1 MKKFAQSEFQDILLL
16 LLIIFG
22 IILRFSG
29 MQWNEGANL
38 HPDEYGLTNT
48 LTQLSFPR
56 TTHEYFN
63 TRISPISPYNKYDSF
78 GVFLQDGADNR
89 MRWGQWPIILL
100 RGMAELTQ
108 NTGYDDLR
116 IMGRYFS
123 AVIDT
128 LTLLLVFLIGRR
140 LYGMRVGLLGAGLS
154 SLAVLQI
161 QQSHFMTADNFAAFF
176 STAAMYAAVRIA
188 QTPPLVRAYTADNNS
203 YSPYHV
209 NHPVIT
215 AYILFGITL
224 GMALASKINL
234 LPLTGMALIAA
245 FVSIADLKLKVIPDI
260 KKIFITVGLLVGLS
274 YMIAAVTFRITQPM
288 SFRAISGD
296 TSLFTIHLNADWV
309 DSMKVSMAESSGE
322 GGGPPAEQWTDR
334 AVILFPIINMVV
346 WGLGIPLG
354 IAAWYGWGRA
364 AWQILRGDFIWRQ
377 HLLPVVWIGGFC
389 LFMGTRFVKSMRYF
403 LPIYP
408 FLCLLAAW
416 AILFLFTRIKSRGQ
430 SWSNLPRAAPYL
442 LTITVILSTLIWAT
456 VFTRTVYQQTNTRI
470 QATRWIYQN
479 IPAPIHIRLLDND
492 QAYFLPVAVQ
502 DGTLVSAANPF
513 QQYVYAS
520 QQGLLT
526 TVTLPHIFNASG
538 QPISLA
544 IRVSSADNPFET
556 IGQASILIPSSINPR
571 GDEVI
576 AEFNGGIII
585 PNQGYTITLNTDSLT
600 GLTLYQNTI
609 ASEEWDEGLPVPL
622 DGYNPYDGLYRGI
635 VMPVRW
641 TDDDNKRETML
652 RDLEQVDY
660 ITLSSQRALWSVCR
674 LQNMY
679 PMTIEYY
686 RALFDGDL
694 GFDEVISFQAPF
706 QFGPLTLSDAGG
718 TVAWG
723 ELPDLP
729 LFNFNPF
736 AAEEAFTVYDHA
748 PVWIFEKND
757 RYSQDRAAS
766 ILHAVDLTEAHY
778 QSPVDTQVLPLE

>member
-1 MKKFAQSEFQDILLL
+1 
-16 LLIIFG
+16 
-22 IILRFSG
+22 
-29 MQWNEGANL
+29 
-38 HPDEYGLTNT
+38 
-48 LTQLSFPR
+48 
-56 TTHEYFN
+56 
-63 TRISPISPYNKYDSF
+63 
-78 GVFLQDGADNR
+78 
-89 MRWGQWPIILL
+89 
-100 RGMAELTQ
+100 
-108 NTGYDDLR
+108 
-116 IMGRYFS
+116 
-123 AVIDT
+123 
-128 LTLLLVFLIGRR
+128 
-140 LYGMRVGLLGAGLS
+140 
-154 SLAVLQI
+154 
-161 QQSHFMTADNFAAFF
+161 
-176 STAAMYAAVRIA
+176 
-188 QTPPLVRAYTADNNS
+188 
-203 YSPYHV
+203 
-209 NHPVIT
+209 
-215 AYILFGITL
+215 
-224 GMALASKINL
+224 MALASKINL
-234 LPLTGMALIAA
+234 LPLSGMVLIVA
-245 FVSIADLKLKVIPDI
+245 FISIADLKLKAIPDI

-274 YMIAAVTFRITQPM
+274 YMIAVVTFRITQPM
-288 SFRAISGD
+288 SFRALAGD

-334 AVILFPIINMVV
+334 AMILFPLTNMVV

-377 HLLPVVWIGGFC
+377 HLLPVVWTGGFF

-416 AILFLFTRIKSRGQ
+416 ALLSLFTRIKSRGQ
-430 SWSNLPRAAPYL
+430 SSSKLQKAVPYL

-492 QAYFLPVAVQ
+492 QTYFLPVSVQ
-502 DGTLVSAANPF
+502 DGTLINAVNPF

-526 TVTLPHIFNASG
+526 TVTLPHILNPSE
-538 QPISLA
+538 QPINLVIS
-544 IRVSSADNPFET
+544 VSSADDPFET
-556 IGQASILIPSSINPR
+556 IGQASILIPSSISPR

-576 AEFNGGIII
+576 ADFDGGIIF
-585 PNQGYTITLNTDSLT
+585 PNQGYTITLNTDSLS
-600 GLTLYQNTI
+600 GLILFQNTI

-641 TDDDNKRETML
+641 TDDDNKRETLL

-660 ITLSSQRALWSVCR
+660 VILSSQRALWSVCR

-686 RALFDGDL
+686 RALFGGEL

-706 QFGPLTLSDAGG
+706 QVGLLTLSDVGG
-718 TVAWG
+718 TVAWST
-723 ELPDLP
+723 LPGLP
-729 LFNFNPF
+729 LFNFNQF

-748 PVWIFEKND
+748 PVWIFKKD
-757 RYSQDRAAS
+757 GRYSQDRAAS
-766 ILHAVDLTEAHY
+766 ILQAIDLKEAHY
-778 QSPVDTQVLPLE
+778 QSPVDTRVLPLK